1 MTNLEGRIVNLEQ
14 QLRQNALLLAT
25 IQAQIAAAQ
34 QATRTGQQSPF
45 PGAGGGGSIYEM
57 TGVVIAAGGNV
68 TGQTVKQRVGATV
81 VTTSANATV
90 YNDMGQPTIASNLI
104 ILSLNPDG
112 SFTVVTQ
119 SC

>member
-1 MTNLEGRIVNLEQ
+1 MTNAEGRIIHLEQ
-14 QLRQNALLLAT
+14 QLRQIGLVLAT
-25 IQAQIAAAQ
+25 MQDQIAAAQ
-34 QATRTGQQSPF
+34 QATRTGQQNPY
-45 PGAGGGGSIYEM
+45 PGSGGGGMYEM

-90 YNDMGQPTIASNLI
+90 YNDMGQPTVASNLI

>member
-14 QLRQNALLLAT
+14 QLRQIGLALSSM
-25 IQAQIAAAQ
+25 QAQIAAQQ
-34 QATRTGQQSPF
+34 QAGRTQQQSPYQ
-45 PGAGGGGSIYEM
+45 GSGGSGSMYEM

-90 YNDMGQPTIASNLI
+90 YNDMGQPTVASNLI

>member
-34 QATRTGQQSPF
+34 QATRSGQQSPL
-45 PGAGGGGSIYEM
+45 PGAGGGSIYEM

-90 YNDMGQPTIASNLI
+90 YNDMGQPTVASNLI

>member
-1 MTNLEGRIVNLEQ
+1 MTNAEGRIIHLEQ
-14 QLRQNALLLAT
+14 ELRKIALALSALQDAV
-25 IQAQIAAAQ
+25 AALQ
-34 QATRTGQQSPF
+34 QAVRTQQQSPF
-45 PGAGGGGSIYEM
+45 PGAGGGGGLYEM

-81 VTTSANATV
+81 ATVSTNATV